1 MTTRRTLPGLLLAL
15 TVVGAAACSAADDGG
30 PGVAPT
36 PSSPPPGTSAP
47 DASGALD
54 ADEPGTRLPLDLA
67 KVKNILVGLP
77 PTDDEVNAIAA
88 DPSSLVGLIDAWMTT
103 PEYTAK
109 MLRFFQLAF
118 QQTQIISADLNPQ
131 FYPYFAFANSTIAP
145 RIVQNVSES
154 FARTALALADA
165 ERPFKET
172 TTTQQFM
179 MTPALM
185 EMYAFLD
192 GWQVNNA
199 GQYRDIFAE
208 THPDVTVV
216 AEASEGPIPIR
227 ESLDPNS
234 PNYMRWY
241 NPDVALT
248 GAIYPSCAADPVVFP
263 TGQVGFTLHLL
274 LAGTINQRSVFCP
287 RIDGSANAAQMTDD
301 DYRTWKMVT
310 VRTPRAGETPTAF
323 YDLPSLRSTN
333 ELVLQTPRVGFFT
346 TPAFFA
352 NWPTNASNQ
361 MRVVANQ
368 TLIVATGT
376 AIDGTDNTVPPNEP
390 GLDTVHAANP
400 ACFACHKTMD
410 PTRSILSST
419 YSWYNHRQADP
430 VLQTQPGL
438 FAYRGVVAPM
448 STIADLGTTL
458 AYHPLFASAWVQKL
472 CYYANSAPCPSSDPE
487 LARIASAFQASGFN
501 WRQLIRDFFS
511 SPMTTNAGR
520 TIAEGSS
527 GPVIAVA
534 RRDHLCATL
543 NNRLGFT
550 DVCGLQPLSKPTTT
564 SLVAAGLPSDGYARG
579 TVAPV
584 LANEPTLFYG
594 AAAEAICQAA
604 ATETIDATAPA
615 DGVKRWSMTAP
626 DAAIA
631 DFVHTV
637 IGLPE
642 ADPRSAQARAV
653 LERHYAAAT
662 KTGAQVTDA
671 LRSTFVVACMS
682 PSVVG
687 VGF

>member
-1 MTTRRTLPGLLLAL
+1 MKTTRRTLPGLLLAS
-15 TVVGAAACSAADDGG
+15 TVAAAAACSAADGNGG
-30 PGVAPT
+30 VPAT
-36 PSSPPPGTSAP
+36 ATRPSETIGP
-47 DASGALD
+47 DASTDVAV
-54 ADEPGTRLPLDLA
+54 DEPGAPLPLDLA

-77 PTDDEVNAIAA
+77 PTDDELNAIFT
-88 DPSSLVGLIDAWMTT
+88 DPSSLGGLIDGWMKT

-118 QQTQIISADLNPQ
+118 QQTQITSADLNPQ
-131 FYPYFAFANSTIAP
+131 FYPNFAFANSTIAP
-145 RIVQNVSES
+145 RIVQNASES
-154 FARTALALADA
+154 FARTALALAEAD
-165 ERPFKET
+165 RPFIET
-172 TTTQQFM
+172 MTTRQFM

-199 GQYRDIFAE
+199 GQVRDIFAE
-208 THPDVTVV
+208 KHPGVTVV
-216 AEASEGPIPIR
+216 AQASEGPIPIG
-227 ESLDPNS
+227 ESLDPQS
-234 PNYMRWY
+234 PNYMRWF
-241 NPDVALT
+241 NPDVSLT
-248 GAIYPSCAADPVVFP
+248 GATYPSCAADPVVFP
-263 TGQVGFTLHLL
+263 ARQVGFTLHLL
-274 LAGTINQRSVFCP
+274 LAGTINQRGALCP
-287 RIDGSANAAQMTDD
+287 RIDGSASAAQMTED

-310 VRTPRAGETPTAF
+310 IRAPRAGESPTAF
-323 YDLPSLRSTN
+323 YDLPALRATN
-333 ELVLQTPRVGFFT
+333 ELVLETPRVGFFT

-368 TLIVATGT
+368 MLIVATGT
-376 AIDGTDNTVPPNEP
+376 AIDGTDTTLPPSEP
-390 GLDTVHAANP
+390 GLDAVHAGNP

-430 VLQTQPGL
+430 VLAAEPGL

-448 STIADLGTTL
+448 STVADLGTTL
-458 AYHPLFASAWVQKL
+458 AYHPLLASAWIQKL
-472 CYYANSAPCPSSDPE
+472 CYYANSAPCPSTDPE
-487 LARIASAFQASGFN
+487 LARLAAAFQASGFN
-501 WRQLIRDFFS
+501 WRQLVRDFFS
-511 SPMTTNAGR
+511 SPMVTNGGR
-520 TIAEGSS
+520 TITAGST

-564 SLVAAGLPSDGYARG
+564 SRVAAGLPSDGYARG

-584 LANEPTLFYG
+584 LANEPTLFYR
-594 AAAEAICQAA
+594 AAAEAICQSV
-604 ATETIDATAPA
+604 ATQTIDATPPV
-615 DGVKRWSMTAP
+615 DGVKQWSSTAP
-626 DAAIA
+626 DAAIP

-642 ADPRSAQARAV
+642 TDPRAAQAQAV
-653 LERHYAAAT
+653 LQSHYAAAT
-662 KTGAQVTDA
+662 KTGATVTDA

-687 VGF
+687 IGF